1 MKIVKKFA
9 VFLLVCSML
18 CLLVVIGCNKDVGN
32 DGDGSSSKNEVAEQ
46 SIVTVT
52 GGQIGGYEE
61 DGIYI
66 YKGIPYVAA
75 PVGELRWQDPQ
86 PVTPWEG
93 VKACVE
99 YGPDFYQALSAG
111 GAAVSEEEGLT
122 MNIWAPADFSVAKE
136 VLVFIHGGALMAGS
150 GSSSTY
156 DGTQIAKEGVIY
168 ITFNYRLGNF
178 SKLVSSELSELS
190 DCGASGNYHIKDCV
204 AALEWIN
211 ENITKFG
218 GDPDK
223 ITIMGQSAGAE
234 LCSLLCLS
242 PKAKGLFS
250 QAVILSGN
258 LMAKNDFAT
267 LEEMENLGDE
277 LLAGRTIDEMRELS
291 SRQVY
296 LEDFTQL
303 DFYCIDGVYI
313 TDNAVEM
320 IQKGDWNDIDVMTG
334 YTTGDISL
342 IGGMI
347 PTTVESY
354 EQIVTDTYNAD
365 VLALYP
371 SEGIIDYVAAYLE
384 IYRDAQ
390 IAKLNYITQLLKDGG
405 YENDMYIWSF
415 SHIAP
420 DVDRPEYGA
429 PHGSD
434 IPYFLNSLTQEDKAD
449 WTATDNQVL
458 NMLHGYLMNFVKTGT
473 PNGKDMNGNDL
484 IGWEACDMQ
493 NKYMV
498 LSENAGMDEME
509 AEKAAYW
516 ATYYSD
522 RSNVVFG

>member
-1 MKIVKKFA
+1 MKVAKRFA
-9 VFLLVCSML
+9 VFLLVCGML
-18 CLLVVIGCNKDVGN
+18 CMFAVIGCGKDA
-32 DGDGSSSKNEVAEQ
+32 GDGGGSSLENKVAEQ
-46 SIVTVT
+46 SIVQTT
-52 GGQIGGYEE
+52 GGQIGGYAE
-61 DGIYI
+61 DDIYI

-75 PVGELRWQDPQ
+75 PVGELRWQDPR
-86 PVTPWEG
+86 PVEPWEG

-99 YGPDFYQALSAG
+99 YGPDFYQALRAG
-111 GAAVSEEEGLT
+111 GAAVSEGEGLT
-122 MNIWAPADFSVAKE
+122 MNIWAPADFSNAKE
-136 VLVFIHGGALMAGS
+136 VLVFMHGGALMAGS
-150 GSSSTY
+150 GSSPTY
-156 DGTQIAKEGVIY
+156 DGTQIAKEGVVY
-168 ITFNYRLGNF
+168 VTFNYRLGNF
-178 SKLVSSELSELS
+178 SKFASSELSELS

-211 ENITKFG
+211 DNIANFG
-218 GDPDK
+218 GDPDR

-267 LEEMENLGDE
+267 LEEMEELGDE
-277 LLAGRTIDEMRELS
+277 LLAGRSIEDMRALS

-313 TDNAVEM
+313 TDNGAEM
-320 IQKGDWNDIDVMTG
+320 IQKGNWNGVNVMTG

-347 PTTVESY
+347 PTTAESY
-354 EQIVTDTYNAD
+354 EQIVAETYNAD
-365 VLALYP
+365 ILALYP
-371 SEGIIDYVAAYLE
+371 SDGITDYTAAYLE

-405 YENDMYIWSF
+405 YENEIYLWSF

-434 IPYFLNSLTQEDKAD
+434 IPYFLNSLTQDDKAD
-449 WTATDNQVL
+449 WTDADNKVL
-458 NMLHGYLMNFVKTGT
+458 SMLHGYLMNFVKTGT
-473 PNGKDMNGNDL
+473 PDGMDMNGSSL
-484 IGWEACDMQ
+484 VGWEACDAQ
-493 NKYMV
+493 NRYMH
-498 LSENAGMDEME
+498 LSEVAEPVEMQP
-509 AEKAAYW
+509 EKAAWW
-516 ATYYSD
+516 AAYYAD
-522 RSNVVFG
+522 RDNVVFG